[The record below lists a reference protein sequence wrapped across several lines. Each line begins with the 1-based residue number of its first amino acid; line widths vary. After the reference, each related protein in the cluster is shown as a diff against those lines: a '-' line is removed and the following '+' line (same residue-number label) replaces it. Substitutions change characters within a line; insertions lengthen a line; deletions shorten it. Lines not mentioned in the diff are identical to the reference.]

1 MEHAFDWGPY
11 GAKGLGET
19 PIIAVAPAV
28 TAAIAPRDGRAPPRD
43 PRHPRARVGRVA
55 PERAGRGRKRRL
67 KRTPRLL
74 AVALALTALSSV
86 RAADEQAVPV
96 IDPRALAAHMRFLSD
111 DLLQG
116 RAHRQRGIRDR
127 GPLRGHA
134 VRGRG
139 LEPAG
144 TQGFLQP
151 VALRSAELD
160 AQRSLLRLTIPGA
173 STTTLRHLDQVL
185 ILPSFARTQ
194 DDLQGPV
201 VFVGYGITAPDLRH
215 DDYAGADVAGK
226 VVAVLQGAPTGFP
239 DVLRAHHCSP
249 RQKAENAAA
258 HGAIGLLSL
267 ASPQEQV
274 PWRLYVRWARMPAL
288 RWVYGDEVEDALPAL
303 HGAAVL
309 GTNVAD
315 RILSGAGRTPADV
328 YARAAAGE
336 HQAFATGTRVTL
348 RTVTRHRVVESRNVA
363 AVLRG
368 TDPALRAQTVV
379 FSAHLD
385 HLGLGEPM
393 DGDRIYNGAVD
404 NASGV
409 AAVIEI
415 ARAMART
422 AGPPRRSVLFLAVT
436 GEEDGPSR
444 VGLLRAPSTV
454 PAGTIVAD
462 VNIDSLGLLLP
473 SADVAGIGADSS
485 TLGETLQ
492 RAALRLG
499 VEISP
504 DPVPAQVLFIRSDQY
519 SFVRQGVP
527 SVFLNSGFKPL
538 HAGDDPAAQFERWLG
553 TVYHSPKDDMAQQPL
568 DLFAGARL
576 ARLNLLLG
584 LLVADQPERPQ
595 WKPGDFFGRTY
606 GGAQRRGELDG
617 GHDRSRVHGQRAAGA
632 RAHAQRRA
640 AARPAAR
647 RAAPHRR
654 QGRVRQGRVRRLH
667 RAGGRPAGGL
677 VPDDGVPG
685 RRQRGGDGRGPGR
698 RQHAASAAGCV
709 HRPRRRAVRDLHPRH
724 ADGRQGAAR
733 RRQRALA
740 GEGPP
745 GPGRQPVPLYRL
757 HEDLRGGGA
766 GRAHAGAAGGGARP
780 RGRRARLLP
789 PALARRR
796 HRDPGPA
803 RGRGAPDRRRH
814 RHPRQGQGRRSR
826 TARCSST
833 CRRCRS

>member
-1 MEHAFDWGPY
+1 
-11 GAKGLGET
+11 
-19 PIIAVAPAV
+19 
-28 TAAIAPRDGRAPPRD
+28 
-43 PRHPRARVGRVA
+43 
-55 PERAGRGRKRRL
+55 L
-67 KRTPRLL
+67 KRPPRLL
-74 AVALALTALSSV
+74 AAALALTALSSV
-86 RAADEQAVPV
+86 RAADEQPVPV

-116 RAHRQRGIRDR
+116 RATGSEGYAIAARYVAAQFE
-127 GPLRGHA
+127 A
-134 VRGRG
+134 AG

-160 AQRSLLRLTIPGA
+160 ERRSFLRLSIPGA

-239 DVLRAHHCSP
+239 DVLRAHHSSP
-249 RQKAENAAA
+249 QQKAENAAA

-315 RILSGAGRTPADV
+315 RILGGAGRTPAEV

-336 HQAFATGTRVTL
+336 HQAFATGTRVAL
-348 RTVTRHRVVESRNVA
+348 RTVTRHRVVESPNVA

-385 HLGLGEPM
+385 HLGLGEPL

-415 ARAMART
+415 ARAMAAT

-436 GEEDGPSR
+436 GEEA
-444 VGLLRAPSTV
+444 GLLGSDYFAHHPTV
-454 PAGTIVAD
+454 PAGSIVAD
-462 VNIDSLGLLLP
+462 INIDSLGLLLP

-492 RAALRLG
+492 RAAQRLG
-499 VEISP
+499 IEISP

-538 HAGDDPAAQFERWLG
+538 HAGDDPAQQFERWLG

-568 DLFAGARL
+568 DLLAGARL

-606 GGAQRRGELDG
+606 GAQRK
-617 GHDRSRVHGQRAAGA
+617 
-632 RAHAQRRA
+632 
-640 AARPAAR
+640 
-647 RAAPHRR
+647 
-654 QGRVRQGRVRRLH
+654 
-667 RAGGRPAGGL
+667 
-677 VPDDGVPG
+677 
-685 RRQRGGDGRGPGR
+685 
-698 RQHAASAAGCV
+698 AS
-709 HRPRRRAVRDLHPRH
+709 
-724 ADGRQGAAR
+724 
-733 RRQRALA
+733 
-740 GEGPP
+740 
-745 GPGRQPVPLYRL
+745 
-757 HEDLRGGGA
+757 
-766 GRAHAGAAGGGARP
+766 
-780 RGRRARLLP
+780 
-789 PALARRR
+789 
-796 HRDPGPA
+796 
-803 RGRGAPDRRRH
+803 
-814 RHPRQGQGRRSR
+814 
-826 TARCSST
+826 
-833 CRRCRS
+833 